1 MLLASIPV
9 IGELTVMNVLFFLVG
24 FIILW
29 VLVSVPVYLAGKVV
43 TSGQSTLGDAMIA
56 TVFGPIVYVVTLLVV
71 DLLFSSILG
80 STAYIVAL
88 VLAFIAWL
96 GVFKI
101 SFGTGWLGSLAI
113 ALLAI
118 LVYAAISTLFG
129 ILLDVVIPAPFFPKF

>member
-1 MLLASIPV
+1 MTSIPV
-9 IGELTVMNVLFFLVG
+9 IGELTVMNVLFFLMG

>member
-1 MLLASIPV
+1 LTSIPV
-9 IGELTVMNVLFFLVG
+9 IGELTVMNVLFFLMG

>member
-1 MLLASIPV
+1 
-9 IGELTVMNVLFFLVG
+9 
-24 FIILW
+24 
-29 VLVSVPVYLAGKVV
+29 
-43 TSGQSTLGDAMIA
+43 
-56 TVFGPIVYVVTLLVV
+56 
-71 DLLFSSILG
+71 
-80 STAYIVAL
+80 
-88 VLAFIAWL
+88 L

>member
-1 MLLASIPV
+1 LSSIPV

-71 DLLFSSILG
+71 NLLFTALIG
-80 STAYIVAL
+80 PTAYIVAL
-88 VLAFIAWL
+88 VLAFIAWV
-96 GVFKI
+96 GVFKA
-101 SFGTGWLGSLAI
+101 SFGTGWFSSLAI

-129 ILLDVVIPAPFFPKF
+129 ILLGVMVPAPFFPKF

>member
-1 MLLASIPV
+1 
-9 IGELTVMNVLFFLVG
+9 MNVLFFLMG